1 MNYTYAISSS
11 HKILAQ
17 RYQFIISK
25 KKNYLLFKRRDIRA
39 KFESYLRRRGGGV
52 GWKLP
57 NHRLGLAGFGHPARF
72 VRKSKIRE
80 QD

>member
-17 RYQFIISK
+17 RYQFSISK
-25 KKNYLLFKRRDIRA
+25 KKNYLLCGKRVIIA
-39 KFESYLRRRGGGV
+39 KFESYLRRGGV

-57 NHRLGLAGFGHPARF
+57 NHRIGLADFGHPARF